1 MNLFDA
7 SRLNLAGVDRADQ
20 VQNTVDQGQNTLGIC
35 QLIVLG
41 PAEQNIVVVLN
52 EQASGD
58 EEHDATDQAED
69 DVDALANG
77 RSQEKC
83 CVIWEGYT

>member
-41 PAEQNIVVVLN
+41 PAEQNIVVVLD

-69 DVDALANG
+69 DVDTLANG

-83 CVIWEGYT
+83 CVK